1 MTDTNSRMTFRKT
14 RGTGFSNEGIS
25 DPYVE
30 YFKEFTGGNIINF
43 HICEKK
49 QRNFNNALDTFGLGY
64 MKEVDWN
71 LVKKNGFLQ
80 RVNGSYDLLLI
91 IGIANLQIADES
103 KLGALGAG
111 AEKKDVKKAFLA
123 DTRSN
128 VKSRLFL
135 AEFMKMVA

>member
-30 YFKEFTGGNIINF
+30 YFKE
-43 HICEKK
+43 
-49 QRNFNNALDTFGLGY
+49 A
-64 MKEVDWN
+64 DWN